1 MLLVVGHP
9 SIGTALETLLRI
21 EDRYEIR
28 RSQSLEQVGAGLEGW
43 TPDIALVDG
52 VLAQAGRVESFLTP
66 AIVLSG
72 TAADGKRLSARMPA
86 SRGWLRKD
94 ATAEELRVAIDA
106 ALDPAPSLGRTWM
119 LAVAVAAAVV
129 SAALV
134 VWLLGVARG

>member
-1 MLLVVGHP
+1 VLLVVGHP

-72 TAADGKRLSARMPA
+72 TAADGKRLAARMPV

-106 ALDPAPSLGRTWM
+106 GLDPSPSPGRSRVVAIAIAGLVVLVG
-119 LAVAVAAAVV
+119 LAMWLMAAA
-129 SAALV
+129 
-134 VWLLGVARG
+134 RG